1 MTDMHPGP
9 HRYPPA
15 PGSRRAP
22 ILFGVLVGL
31 IGGWLLVGQIQGF
44 ISGRPDAKPRPITP
58 RGDLAAGET
67 TTIELF
73 EQASPSVVFITSI
86 AHRRDFFT
94 FNIFKIPQGTGSG
107 FIWDED
113 GHIVTNYH
121 VIKDAN
127 AVEVTLAD
135 HSLWKATLVGAEPAK
150 DLAVL
155 RISAPRE
162 KLTPITIGSSK
173 DLRVGQMAFA
183 IGNPFGLDH
192 SLTTGVISALGRTIP
207 AFQNRTI
214 DGVIQTEAPIN
225 PGNSGG
231 PLLDSAGRLIGINTQ
246 IASPSGASAG
256 IGFAVPVDTI
266 NHVVPQLI
274 EHGRVARPYLGI
286 VPFDDHVA
294 RNLKRRGILQQDG
307 VIIRN
312 IIDGGGAQAAG
323 LRGTRIARDDRII
336 LGDIIIKIDD
346 RRIRSHDDLLTAL
359 EKHEAGDTVTLT
371 FLRDGQPQAVQVR
384 LHTDR

>member
-1 MTDMHPGP
+1 
-9 HRYPPA
+9 
-15 PGSRRAP
+15 
-22 ILFGVLVGL
+22 
-31 IGGWLLVGQIQGF
+31 VGQIQGF
-44 ISGRPDAKPRPITP
+44 LKGRPDARPRPITP
-58 RGDLAAGET
+58 RGDLSEGEKAN
-67 TTIELF
+67 IRLF

-107 FIWDED
+107 FIWDKD

-135 HSLWKATLVGAEPAK
+135 HSLWKATVVGSEPAK

-162 KLTPITIGSSK
+162 KLLPITIGSSK
-173 DLRVGQMAFA
+173 DLRVGQMTFA
-183 IGNPFGLDH
+183 IGNPLGYDH

-207 AFQNRTI
+207 AFQSRTI

-225 PGNSGG
+225 PGSSGG

-246 IASPSGASAG
+246 IASLSGGSLG

-274 EHGRVARPYLGI
+274 EYGRVVRPYLGI
-286 VPFDDHVA
+286 VPFDDHIA

-307 VIIRN
+307 VIIRS

-323 LRGTRIARDDRII
+323 LRGTRIARDNRLL
-336 LGDIIIKIDD
+336 LGDIITKIDD

-359 EKHEAGDTVTLT
+359 EKHQAGDTVALT
-371 FLRDGQPQAVQVR
+371 FLRDGQPRAVQVR
-384 LHTDR
+384 LHADR